1 MTTTEM
7 LQVAGS
13 SGLVTT
19 ETSPAASELEPY
31 TNLQASLIGKDL
43 YKVEILKVHKAREM
57 LQVAGSSGLVT
68 TETSPAASELEPYTN
83 LQASLIGKDRP

>member
-1 MTTTEM
+1 MSFHLDEDKEVPTIMANFTCYTGNCTLGMTTTEM

-13 SGLVTT
+13 SGL
-19 ETSPAASELEPY
+19 
-31 TNLQASLIGKDL
+31 
-43 YKVEILKVHKAREM
+43 
-57 LQVAGSSGLVT
+57 GLVT

>member
-31 TNLQASLIGKDL
+31 TNLQASLIGKDSLKFTTYDL
-43 YKVEILKVHKAREM
+43 YKVEISK
-57 LQVAGSSGLVT
+57 
-68 TETSPAASELEPYTN
+68 
-83 LQASLIGKDRP
+83 

>member
-1 MTTTEM
+1 MSFHLDEDKEVPTIMANFTCYTGNCTLMTTTEM

-31 TNLQASLIGKDL
+31 TNLQASLIGKDH
-43 YKVEILKVHKAREM
+43 YEKKSTK
-57 LQVAGSSGLVT
+57 LV
-68 TETSPAASELEPYTN
+68 
-83 LQASLIGKDRP
+83 

>member
-31 TNLQASLIGKDL
+31 TNLQASLIGKEGIFSNNLPYQHFMDRTGFFGPP
-43 YKVEILKVHKAREM
+43 KVQEAYNIIFFFIF
-57 LQVAGSSGLVT
+57 G
-68 TETSPAASELEPYTN
+68 
-83 LQASLIGKDRP
+83 GK

>member
-1 MTTTEM
+1 MSFHLDEDKEVPTIMANFTCYTGNCTPMTTTEM

-31 TNLQASLIGKDL
+31 TNLQASLIGKD
-43 YKVEILKVHKAREM
+43 
-57 LQVAGSSGLVT
+57 
-68 TETSPAASELEPYTN
+68 
-83 LQASLIGKDRP
+83 RP

>member
-31 TNLQASLIGKDL
+31 TNLQASLIGKDSL
-43 YKVEILKVHKAREM
+43 EFTTSVHLTAPALLTKDSRNEISHNF
-57 LQVAGSSGLVT
+57 Q
-68 TETSPAASELEPYTN
+68 PPYLEF
-83 LQASLIGKDRP
+83 